1 MTLIFYSA
9 SLDKSALD
17 SSLHPYNTTPECE
30 PIEYFST
37 KLSISCDVSLR
48 FSWPCSEQLCK
59 EGRAESLEAEEIL
72 CVFGQTARGQQAG
85 AALFEMARE

>member
-1 MTLIFYSA
+1 MT
-9 SLDKSALD
+9 
-17 SSLHPYNTTPECE
+17 TEGE
-30 PIEYFST
+30 PITYFSA
-37 KLSISCDVSLR
+37 KLGVNCDVSMR
-48 FSWPCSEQLCK
+48 FSWPCSKKLCK